1 MITDLR
7 NPCLKPRHWAALE
20 QEIDATLIDPENP
33 LSLER
38 LIEIGAFEC
47 SQTIQDISGQAS
59 GEASLETIIKKVHF
73 TFILC

>member
-38 LIEIGAFEC
+38 LIEIGAFGC

-73 TFILC
+73 TFI